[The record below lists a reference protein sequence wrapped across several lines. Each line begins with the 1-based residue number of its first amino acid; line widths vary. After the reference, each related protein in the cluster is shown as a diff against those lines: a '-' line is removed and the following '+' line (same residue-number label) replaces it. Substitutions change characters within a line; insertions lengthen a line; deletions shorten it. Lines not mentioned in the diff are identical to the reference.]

1 MLRNE
6 EKSTIQK
13 LDELSLYLNINK
25 YQTLLVTLKQETL
38 ANVIDENLI
47 KEKELE
53 LKNKLNESLQSV
65 LRFGIDPTNEENL
78 RAWMMACST
87 YIKNLDMLEHTMFFC
102 KKDEGDNLGLFGT
115 SSYGESTV
123 LKNK

>member
-53 LKNKLNESLQSV
+53 LKNKLNESLQSL

-78 RAWMMACST
+78 RDWMMACST
-87 YIKNLDMLEHTMFFC
+87 YIKNLDMFEHTMFFC

>member
-6 EKSTIQK
+6 EKSIIQK
-13 LDELSLYLNINK
+13 LDELSLYLEINK
-25 YQTLLVTLKQETL
+25 YQTLLVTLKQEIL
-38 ANVIDENLI
+38 ANVIDENLV

-53 LKNKLNESLQSV
+53 LKNKLNTSILSV
-65 LRFGIDPTNEENL
+65 IRIGIDPTNKENM
-78 RAWMMACST
+78 RNWMIACST
-87 YIKNLDMLEHTMFFC
+87 YIKNLDMLEHTMFFLQ
-102 KKDEGDNLGLFGT
+102 KNEGDNLGLFGT

>member
-6 EKSTIQK
+6 E
-13 LDELSLYLNINK
+13 
-25 YQTLLVTLKQETL
+25 
-38 ANVIDENLI
+38 
-47 KEKELE
+47 
-53 LKNKLNESLQSV
+53 
-65 LRFGIDPTNEENL
+65 NL
-78 RAWMMACST
+78 RDWMMACST